1 MKKTGYVLLL
11 VMAITG
17 MCMFTGCMTGKRQS
31 VSMKENETDQEEKLK
46 VVSTLFPYYDFA
58 RQIGGEEID
67 LTMVIPAGMDS
78 HSFEPTPKDM
88 IVIQNAD
95 LVLCNGG
102 EMERWVEQVL
112 EAADSETREVLCMM
126 DYVDA
131 YEEEIVEG
139 MEHTHHEHEELELG
153 LLESENEH
161 EHEEQEEDDSL
172 HIEYD
177 EHIWTSPANAILFA
191 GKIGEKLQ
199 EIDPKHAD
207 LYKARCQQLCKEL
220 KKLDQEFRD
229 IVDKADQDAI
239 IFADKFPFRYFAE
252 EFGLRYYAAFSGCSS
267 DTEPSAKTIAFL
279 IDKVKKEK
287 IGAVYYL
294 ELSSPRVAQII
305 EEETGAKPF
314 LFHSCHNVT
323 RKEFDSGITY
333 LELMRRNE
341 EALKVGLWQ

>member
-1 MKKTGYVLLL
+1 
-11 VMAITG
+11 
-17 MCMFTGCMTGKRQS
+17 
-31 VSMKENETDQEEKLK
+31 
-46 VVSTLFPYYDFA
+46 
-58 RQIGGEEID
+58 
-67 LTMVIPAGMDS
+67 
-78 HSFEPTPKDM
+78 
-88 IVIQNAD
+88 
-95 LVLCNGG
+95 
-102 EMERWVEQVL
+102 
-112 EAADSETREVLCMM
+112 M

-305 EEETGAKPF
+305 EEETGAKPI